1 MNGNKD
7 GRKRRDD
14 RLSEGMILS
23 PYMKKMPSFFKKVLK
38 FSENTTTFFKNIKVF
53 LQHSA

>member
-1 MNGNKD
+1 
-7 GRKRRDD
+7 
-14 RLSEGMILS
+14 
-23 PYMKKMPSFFKKVLK
+23 MKKIPSFFKKVLK